1 MRPRLTNEHG
11 TYRSVMCRSLVNNR
25 LLAPLGPW
33 VGPGPALAA
42 GRSPY
47 PRRDIVDAI
56 RYVAR
61 TGCQWDA
68 LVDFPPAALVK
79 YYFTVW
85 TRDGSLGRIHNT
97 SREQVRQVEAPQPSA
112 ALVDSQTV
120 RGAETI
126 GRTSRGY
133 DAGNF
138 PGLRLSRAKR
148 NRPGERVARP
158 GVTTGSPGRP
168 GGCRVGRSAWFLGA
182 WRGAGQCFLFQGSCR
197 RGRRRWWLWCWRVRA
212 RA

>member
-11 TYRSVMCRSLVNNR
+11 TDRSVMCRSLVNNR

-68 LVDFPPAALVK
+68 LPVDFPPAALVK

-97 SREQVRQVEAPQPSA
+97 SREQVRQVEAPPTVGSAGRLPDRARCRDDRADQP
-112 ALVDSQTV
+112 
-120 RGAETI
+120 
-126 GRTSRGY
+126 
-133 DAGNF
+133 
-138 PGLRLSRAKR
+138 RL
-148 NRPGERVARP
+148 
-158 GVTTGSPGRP
+158 
-168 GGCRVGRSAWFLGA
+168 
-182 WRGAGQCFLFQGSCR
+182 
-197 RGRRRWWLWCWRVRA
+197 RRR
-212 RA
+212 